1 MIRRKIFIGLLVI
14 VFSQWLYGQKVSNI
28 DFDEI
33 KKAIQD
39 NQSDYYYPLLI
50 ERFIN
55 FDTSFT
61 ETEYQHIYYVSVYSD
76 NYSPYRTSDNEKQFI
91 EKFNQKKFEEAIPY
105 GKEVLTE
112 NPVNLRFLFRMFICY
127 QELNDMPIAYQYAS
141 MYYPLLNVI
150 LHSGD
155 GRSKQT
161 AFVVVSVSDEYA
173 ILNELELTWTTQ
185 SLSGRTDIF
194 TVKRKGEVEPVTI
207 EKKGRK
213 SKKRQTNSE
222 SIYFDVSKPME
233 TLQQLFRKN
242 E

>member
-1 MIRRKIFIGLLVI
+1 MKKIIIGLLTI
-14 VFSQWLYGQKVSNI
+14 TFFPFLYGQKISNV

-33 KKAIQD
+33 KFEIQ
-39 NQSDYYYPLLI
+39 NSQSNYYYPLLI
-50 ERFIN
+50 ERFLD

-61 ETEYQHIYYVSVYSD
+61 ETEFRYIYYGSIYSD
-76 NYSPYRTSDNEKQFI
+76 YYSPYRTSDNEKRFI
-91 EKFNQKKFEEAIPY
+91 EKFNQKKFEEAITY
-105 GKEVLTE
+105 GNEVLKE

-127 QELNDMPIAYQYAS
+127 QELHDITTAYQYAS

-161 AFVVVSVSDEYA
+161 AFVVVSVSDEYV

-185 SLSGRTDIF
+185 ALSGRTDIF
-194 TVKRKGEVEPVTI
+194 TVKRKGEVEPIII
-207 EKKGRK
+207 EKKGKK
-213 SKKRQTNSE
+213 SKRGQTNSE

-233 TLQQLFRKN
+233 TLQRLF
-242 E
+242 